1 MNKALSV
8 FILFWFCLS
17 VSAGNKIIIAGSDKP
32 YSSQTWFYSG
42 SGNGLQQ
49 QKISDNWDEGRRITS
64 AAYTPFGWFIAM
76 SSNSGYTRQT
86 YHYASE
92 WPSDVIG
99 KRPLKRT

>member
-64 AAYTPFGWFIAM
+64 AAYTPFG
-76 SSNSGYTRQT
+76 
-86 YHYASE
+86 
-92 WPSDVIG
+92 
-99 KRPLKRT
+99 